1 MAQTILIKRS
11 TGTATPGSLTA
22 GELAY
27 SDASDKLFIGAP
39 ADAAVTTIGGKVFM
53 DMLDHTA
60 GTLTA
65 SSALI
70 VDSNSKIDQLLV
82 DNMRIGTTANTIDT
96 SSGTLTLAPAGN
108 LVITHGGTV
117 DLSAQANE
125 ITIPDNQA
133 AAFEIKEKH
142 CLNTRPGGGVQKQ
155 GLPPPPGR
163 GHHGVGSVSKQS
175 NHPHRK
181 VSGRF
186 SRC

>member
-70 VDSNSKIDQLLV
+70 VDSNSKIDKLLTGQIRINNTAVKLINFLLTICVSVQLQ
-82 DNMRIGTTANTIDT
+82 I
-96 SSGTLTLAPAGN
+96 
-108 LVITHGGTV
+108 
-117 DLSAQANE
+117 
-125 ITIPDNQA
+125 
-133 AAFEIKEKH
+133 
-142 CLNTRPGGGVQKQ
+142 
-155 GLPPPPGR
+155 
-163 GHHGVGSVSKQS
+163 QS
-175 NHPHRK
+175 IQVLEH
-181 VSGRF
+181 
-186 SRC
+186 

>member
-39 ADAAVTTIGGKVFM
+39 ADASVTTIGGKVFM

-60 GTLTA
+60 GTLAA
-65 SSALI
+65 SSAII

-125 ITIPDNQA
+125 ITLLDNNA
-133 AAFEIKEKH
+133 AALNITESSNSYLKFVTTNFFEV
-142 CLNTRPGGGVQKQ
+142 P
-155 GLPPPPGR
+155 
-163 GHHGVGSVSKQS
+163 
-175 NHPHRK
+175 
-181 VSGRF
+181 
-186 SRC
+186 